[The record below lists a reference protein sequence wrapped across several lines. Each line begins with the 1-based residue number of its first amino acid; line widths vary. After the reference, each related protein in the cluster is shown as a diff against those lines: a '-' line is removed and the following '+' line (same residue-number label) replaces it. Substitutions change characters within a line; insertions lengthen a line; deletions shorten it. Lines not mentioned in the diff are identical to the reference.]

1 MSRISP
7 IKECGNSL
15 LCATV
20 AILAD
25 INLYAATVV
34 ELIKIFISKDSPNAS
49 VGELKA
55 GFINYAFKIYS
66 NAYASRTIL
75 RSQASW
81 KRVESGS
88 ELAHSIDACS
98 GMTPSHNDFCVLLN
112 LIIALLLLFI
122 VIVFAYHGP
131 HRLSICLHVD

>member
-1 MSRISP
+1 M
-7 IKECGNSL
+7 
-15 LCATV
+15 
-20 AILAD
+20 
-25 INLYAATVV
+25 
-34 ELIKIFISKDSPNAS
+34 
-49 VGELKA
+49 GELKA

-88 ELAHSIDACS
+88 ELGHSIDACS

-112 LIIALLLLFI
+112 LIIALLLVFI
-122 VIVFAYHGP
+122 VIVFAHHGP
-131 HRLSICLHVD
+131 HRLSICLHAPRLVLVRLKSKHSYVSYNILQLIPNDSNLNQVIGHQHRTYF

>member
-1 MSRISP
+1 MSRISY

-34 ELIKIFISKDSPNAS
+34 ELIKIFISKDTVLNAS

-55 GFINYAFKIYS
+55 GFIN
-66 NAYASRTIL
+66 
-75 RSQASW
+75 
-81 KRVESGS
+81 
-88 ELAHSIDACS
+88 
-98 GMTPSHNDFCVLLN
+98 
-112 LIIALLLLFI
+112 
-122 VIVFAYHGP
+122 
-131 HRLSICLHVD
+131 